1 MKSKRRD
8 TENQLVEASGAISV
22 REAGARGG
30 HATLEN
36 QGTEFFKRIG
46 KRGGQR
52 TKELYG
58 ELLSE
63 FGKRGGRPRRPN
75 LDSAGEGSLEKKG
88 DERSAPG
95 SPSPA

>member
-1 MKSKRRD
+1 MKTGKP
-8 TENQLVEASGAISV
+8 ENQVEVPSQITC

-30 HATLEN
+30 HATLQN
-36 QGTEFFKRIG
+36 QGTEFFRRIG

-63 FGKRGGRPRRPN
+63 FGRKGGRPRRPS
-75 LDSAGEGSLEKKG
+75 LSESVGGE
-88 DERSAPG
+88 DRQ
-95 SPSPA
+95 